1 MNVRHSGQ
9 VCRVKCLICNR
20 PCICLS
26 LFPSSNSRYSRLLPP
41 QYQADSE
48 KVANLLQIPQFFD
61 LDVYSAGR
69 MEKHLD
75 ALLKQIRLV
84 VEKHIEID
92 VLEACS
98 KTYSILCS
106 EEYTI
111 MNRVDIAR
119 SQLIDEMTDRFAHSV
134 EELLQEVRGGR
145 KRTVLLLWQIYERS
159 LCALTCLLFCRP
171 RRPMTTISTTFYL
184 LSRDSQPSTSKT
196 TTVQSCN

>member
-1 MNVRHSGQ
+1 MADR
-9 VCRVKCLICNR
+9 
-20 PCICLS
+20 S
-26 LFPSSNSRYSRLLPP
+26 LFVIYVHTSAFNFFLYANVFLYLINVCPSFWP

-48 KVANLLQIPQFFD
+48 KVANLLQIPQYFD

-134 EELLQEVRGGR
+134 EELLQEVWWEWMWKGL
-145 KRTVLLLWQIYERS
+145 VNIDVWEYLSHILS
-159 LCALTCLLFCRP
+159 VACLCNSHDAPKDL
-171 RRPMTTISTTFYL
+171 
-184 LSRDSQPSTSKT
+184 
-196 TTVQSCN
+196 

>member
-1 MNVRHSGQ
+1 M
-9 VCRVKCLICNR
+9 
-20 PCICLS
+20 
-26 LFPSSNSRYSRLLPP
+26 
-41 QYQADSE
+41 
-48 KVANLLQIPQFFD
+48 ANLLQIPQYFD

-84 VEKHIEID
+84 VEKHIETD

-134 EELLQEVRGGR
+134 EELLQEVREGEIPVVLICVCFFYGR
-145 KRTVLLLWQIYERS
+145 NMRVVLFTNDVCIL
-159 LCALTCLLFCRP
+159 
-171 RRPMTTISTTFYL
+171 
-184 LSRDSQPSTSKT
+184 
-196 TTVQSCN
+196 

>member
-1 MNVRHSGQ
+1 M
-9 VCRVKCLICNR
+9 
-20 PCICLS
+20 
-26 LFPSSNSRYSRLLPP
+26 
-41 QYQADSE
+41 
-48 KVANLLQIPQFFD
+48 ANLLQIPQFFD

-84 VEKHIEID
+84 VEKHIETD

-119 SQLIDEMTDRFAHSV
+119 SQLIDEMTDRFSHSV
-134 EELLQEVRGGR
+134 EDLLQEVRPDGENPEKWENLAEQKHRFGALR
-145 KRTVLLLWQIYERS
+145 GVCCFQAEEADDDDIYNVLSTLKRLTAFHKYVASHFAVSKIVFISLLKSENKKSYKL
-159 LCALTCLLFCRP
+159 
-171 RRPMTTISTTFYL
+171 
-184 LSRDSQPSTSKT
+184 
-196 TTVQSCN
+196 

>member
-1 MNVRHSGQ
+1 M
-9 VCRVKCLICNR
+9 
-20 PCICLS
+20 
-26 LFPSSNSRYSRLLPP
+26 
-41 QYQADSE
+41 
-48 KVANLLQIPQFFD
+48 ANLLQIPQYFD

-84 VEKHIEID
+84 VEKHIETD

-119 SQLIDEMTDRFAHSV
+119 SQLIDEMTDRFSHSV
-134 EELLQEVRGGR
+134 EELLQEVREGETLRR
-145 KRTVLLLWQIYERS
+145 KLPVVFIRVLLFFNGADV
-159 LCALTCLLFCRP
+159 CVF
-171 RRPMTTISTTFYL
+171 
-184 LSRDSQPSTSKT
+184 
-196 TTVQSCN
+196 

>member
-1 MNVRHSGQ
+1 M
-9 VCRVKCLICNR
+9 
-20 PCICLS
+20 
-26 LFPSSNSRYSRLLPP
+26 
-41 QYQADSE
+41 
-48 KVANLLQIPQFFD
+48 ANLLQIPQYFD

-84 VEKHIEID
+84 VEKHIETD

-134 EELLQEVRGGR
+134 EELLQEVREGETLASQRFLFVCCCFGFLFNGR
-145 KRTVLLLWQIYERS
+145 NMRLVLCTNRCL
-159 LCALTCLLFCRP
+159 CLLG
-171 RRPMTTISTTFYL
+171 
-184 LSRDSQPSTSKT
+184 
-196 TTVQSCN
+196 

>member
-1 MNVRHSGQ
+1 M
-9 VCRVKCLICNR
+9 
-20 PCICLS
+20 
-26 LFPSSNSRYSRLLPP
+26 
-41 QYQADSE
+41 
-48 KVANLLQIPQFFD
+48 ANLLQIPQFFD

-84 VEKHIEID
+84 VEKHIEMD

-134 EELLQEVRGGR
+134 EELLQEVREGG
-145 KRTVLLLWQIYERS
+145 KNDCSWKNSGCMVDDFFFFLFNLS
-159 LCALTCLLFCRP
+159 LRA
-171 RRPMTTISTTFYL
+171 
-184 LSRDSQPSTSKT
+184 
-196 TTVQSCN
+196 N

>member
-1 MNVRHSGQ
+1 M
-9 VCRVKCLICNR
+9 
-20 PCICLS
+20 
-26 LFPSSNSRYSRLLPP
+26 
-41 QYQADSE
+41 
-48 KVANLLQIPQFFD
+48 ANLLQIPQFFD

-84 VEKHIEID
+84 VEKHIEMD

-134 EELLQEVRGGR
+134 EELLQEVREGG
-145 KRTVLLLWQIYERS
+145 KNDCPWKNNGYMVDDFFDLSLRT
-159 LCALTCLLFCRP
+159 
-171 RRPMTTISTTFYL
+171 
-184 LSRDSQPSTSKT
+184 
-196 TTVQSCN
+196 N

>member
-1 MNVRHSGQ
+1 M
-9 VCRVKCLICNR
+9 
-20 PCICLS
+20 
-26 LFPSSNSRYSRLLPP
+26 
-41 QYQADSE
+41 
-48 KVANLLQIPQFFD
+48 ANLLQIPQFFD

-84 VEKHIEID
+84 VEKHIETD

-119 SQLIDEMTDRFAHSV
+119 SQLIDEMTDRFSHSV
-134 EELLQEVRGGR
+134 EDLLQEVRPDGKFLKNAR
-145 KRTVLLLWQIYERS
+145 LWQSRNRFGT
-159 LCALTCLLFCRP
+159 LRGVCCFRL
-171 RRPMTTISTTFYL
+171 RRPMMMTSTMSYL
-184 LSRDSQPSTSKT
+184 L
-196 TTVQSCN
+196 

>member
-1 MNVRHSGQ
+1 M
-9 VCRVKCLICNR
+9 
-20 PCICLS
+20 
-26 LFPSSNSRYSRLLPP
+26 
-41 QYQADSE
+41 
-48 KVANLLQIPQFFD
+48 ANLLQIPQFFD

-84 VEKHIEID
+84 VEKHIEMD

-134 EELLQEVRGGR
+134 EELLQEVREGGENDCPW
-145 KRTVLLLWQIYERS
+145 KNNGCVVDVFFFLFN
-159 LCALTCLLFCRP
+159 LTLRA
-171 RRPMTTISTTFYL
+171 
-184 LSRDSQPSTSKT
+184 
-196 TTVQSCN
+196 N

>member
-1 MNVRHSGQ
+1 MEVSFFFYTTSFICIILAINVVH
-9 VCRVKCLICNR
+9 VH
-20 PCICLS
+20 LS
-26 LFPSSNSRYSRLLPP
+26 LCP

-84 VEKHIEID
+84 VEKHIEMD

-119 SQLIDEMTDRFAHSV
+119 SQLIDEMTDRFSHSV
-134 EELLQEVRGGR
+134 EDLLQEV
-145 KRTVLLLWQIYERS
+145 
-159 LCALTCLLFCRP
+159 
-171 RRPMTTISTTFYL
+171 
-184 LSRDSQPSTSKT
+184 
-196 TTVQSCN
+196 

>member
-1 MNVRHSGQ
+1 MVSAHVTFFS
-9 VCRVKCLICNR
+9 
-20 PCICLS
+20 PLS
-26 LFPSSNSRYSRLLPP
+26 PL

-84 VEKHIEID
+84 VEKHIETD

-119 SQLIDEMTDRFAHSV
+119 SQLIDEMTDRFSHSV
-134 EELLQEVRGGR
+134 EDLLQEVSGNGKTRNVFG
-145 KRTVLLLWQIYERS
+145 LEEERVW
-159 LCALTCLLFCRP
+159 CTNRCLLFP
-171 RRPMTTISTTFYL
+171 GGGGRR
-184 LSRDSQPSTSKT
+184 
-196 TTVQSCN
+196 

>member
-1 MNVRHSGQ
+1 M
-9 VCRVKCLICNR
+9 
-20 PCICLS
+20 
-26 LFPSSNSRYSRLLPP
+26 
-41 QYQADSE
+41 
-48 KVANLLQIPQFFD
+48 ANLLQIPQFFD

-84 VEKHIEID
+84 VEKHIETD

-119 SQLIDEMTDRFAHSV
+119 SQLIDEMTDRFSHSV
-134 EELLQEVRGGR
+134 EDLLQEVRPGGTGR
-145 KRTVLLLWQIYERS
+145 KNGRLWH
-159 LCALTCLLFCRP
+159 
-171 RRPMTTISTTFYL
+171 
-184 LSRDSQPSTSKT
+184 SRCIDL
-196 TTVQSCN
+196 VC

>member
-1 MNVRHSGQ
+1 M
-9 VCRVKCLICNR
+9 
-20 PCICLS
+20 
-26 LFPSSNSRYSRLLPP
+26 
-41 QYQADSE
+41 
-48 KVANLLQIPQFFD
+48 ANLLQIPQFFD

-84 VEKHIEID
+84 VEKHIEAD

-134 EELLQEVRGGR
+134 EELLQEVMEGGR
-145 KRTVLLLWQIYERS
+145 AEGREGGGFPTAPYSLGGCLSNTLL
-159 LCALTCLLFCRP
+159 P
-171 RRPMTTISTTFYL
+171 P
-184 LSRDSQPSTSKT
+184 
-196 TTVQSCN
+196 